1 MFAGHAQQTMSFFYA
16 ATRFFTNTQKE
27 KEKKNKMIE
36 QKEKYTLCSANV
48 QTDFAPHSGPFPCRH
63 PLWNHKRV
71 FRDDFQ
77 SFFTHTHPH
86 TYAHTHT
93 RTHAHT
99 RKPLLSAVFLAP
111 FHLVLTVC
119 IQGTTFSLH
128 IAYSQRTSTHFA
140 DSSQASR
147 SYGQHLEFSTQRT
160 GFSSYRKCQ
169 LY

>member
-1 MFAGHAQQTMSFFYA
+1 MFAGHAQQTMSCFYA

-93 RTHAHT
+93 HTHARTHTQTLTLSSFSCPVPFSFNCLYLGNHFQSAHCVQST
-99 RKPLLSAVFLAP
+99 HKYTFCRQFSGFQVIRLAP
-111 FHLVLTVC
+111 RVLNTENW
-119 IQGTTFSLH
+119 F
-128 IAYSQRTSTHFA
+128 
-140 DSSQASR
+140 
-147 SYGQHLEFSTQRT
+147 
-160 GFSSYRKCQ
+160 
-169 LY
+169 